1 MNISYNHPL
10 IAVIEAVYVIYI
22 MNFFK
27 TRYSLAHPLTYFE
40 NKLLYHPV
48 GTASKP
54 ICNICPLGNI
64 GAFFIAAFILLR
76 TFLLIKMP
84 KQKESIKMASIF
96 VLLVVAVLSLLNF
109 NAVVYLAPYYVLE
122 ILLIKNM

>member
-10 IAVIEAVYVIYI
+10 FPVIEAVYVIYI

-27 TRYSLAHPLTYFE
+27 TKYSLAHPLTFFE
-40 NKLLYHPV
+40 NKLLYHPI

-96 VLLVVAVLSLLNF
+96 VLLVVAILSLLNF
-109 NAVVYLAPYYVLE
+109 NAVAYLIPYYVFE
-122 ILLIKNM
+122 ILLIKNI

>member
-1 MNISYNHPL
+1 MNISYEHPL
-10 IAVIEAVYVIYI
+10 ISVVEAVYVIYI

-27 TRYSLAHPLTYFE
+27 TKYSLAHPLTYFE
-40 NKLLYHPV
+40 NKLLYHPI

-64 GAFFIAAFILLR
+64 GAYFIAAFIILR
-76 TFLLIKMP
+76 TVLLYTNP
-84 KQKESIKMASIF
+84 KQKNSIKMASIF

-109 NAVVYLAPYYVLE
+109 NAVAYLIPYYVFE